1 VLAVPLLAIASLLR
15 LSRGPGVIFRQ
26 ERVGLDGRRF
36 QLLKFRTLRPLD
48 EWESATTWNISTDG
62 RLTRLERFLRRSS
75 IDELPQLIN
84 ILRGDMSLVGPR
96 PERPHFVNE
105 FAAIPRYPARHRV
118 PCGLTGW
125 AQVNGL
131 RGDTSIEERARYD
144 NYYIENWSLG
154 LDLRILLRTALA
166 FARGS

>member
-1 VLAVPLLAIASLLR
+1 VR
-15 LSRGPGVIFRQ
+15 
-26 ERVGLDGRRF
+26 
-36 QLLKFRTLRPLD
+36 
-48 EWESATTWNISTDG
+48 W
-62 RLTRLERFLRRSS
+62 
-75 IDELPQLIN
+75 
-84 ILRGDMSLVGPR
+84 
-96 PERPHFVNE
+96 
-105 FAAIPRYPARHRV
+105 
-118 PCGLTGW
+118 GLTGW